1 MERMV
6 YSKYSNE
13 RAKRFCIRTDIMVDE
28 AGEKKVYKHALTP
41 EGRAHIAQIAASYQ
55 NLREAYRMSG
65 ITFCPCFANRAGNE
79 ADYVSV
85 PFLTGVTLQDV
96 IKRLADMGDD
106 ENIGRIFGEYIRRIR
121 EDGGEE
127 PFVVTEEFESV
138 FGMLSEEEQTIL
150 AGAGKNANVS
160 AKVSDVDMILS
171 NLFVDSEQ
179 TDVAAADWQV
189 IDYEWTFHFPIPK
202 GFLIY
207 RGLYF
212 AYYQVLY
219 HTNWGLKRL
228 LELAD
233 IAKEEAMVYRR
244 MEEQFQRYLAEGA
257 LPIRSMQRVF
267 GAKVVTLEELLDAQG
282 SDGTDSGKSRMKA
295 DWLLV
300 RKIEYHIDRNEYQ
313 EERYICSGWAFA
325 VTWDGRYLPVNI
337 QVSDDKGRPVEA
349 EIRRRERKDV
359 AAMLGAGSPNCLRL
373 GFDCVWTASSNET
386 WKVYFSLGRKN
397 AFVVAEM

>member
-1 MERMV
+1 MI

-13 RAKRFCIRTDIMVDE
+13 RAKCFCIRTDIMADE

-41 EGRAHIAQIAASYQ
+41 EGRAHIAHIAASYK
-55 NLREAYRMSG
+55 NLCEAYRISG
-65 ITFCPCFANRAGNE
+65 ITFCPCVANREGNE
-79 ADYVSV
+79 ADYVVV
-85 PFLTGVTLQDV
+85 PFLDGVTLQDV

-106 ENIGRIFGEYIRRIR
+106 ESIGRIFGEYIRRIS

-127 PFVVTEEFESV
+127 PFVVTEAFESV
-138 FGMLSEEEQTIL
+138 FGTLSEEEQAIL
-150 AGAGKNANVS
+150 AGAGKNAKVS
-160 AKVSDVDMILS
+160 ATVSDVDMILP
-171 NLFVDSEQ
+171 NLFTDSEQ
-179 TDVAAADWQV
+179 TDVTAADWQV
-189 IDYEWTFHFPIPK
+189 IDYEWTFRFPIPK

-228 LELAD
+228 LELAG
-233 IAKEEAMVYRR
+233 IGKEEAMVYRR
-244 MEEQFQRYLAEGA
+244 MEEHFQKYLAEGA
-257 LPIRSMQRVF
+257 LPIRCMQKAL
-267 GAKVVTLEELLDAQG
+267 GTKVVTLEELLDTQG
-282 SDGTDSGKSRMKA
+282 DAGTDSRKSRLKA
-295 DWLLV
+295 DWLFV

-337 QVSDDKGRPVEA
+337 QVLDDKGRPVEA

-359 AAMLGAGSPNCLRL
+359 AAMLGTEPETGLRL

-386 WKVYFSLGRKN
+386 WKVCFSLGRKN
-397 AFVVAEM
+397 AFVMTGM